1 MQQITFFTAIL
12 LTTLLLV
19 QSAYSY
25 TIKIYVN
32 TQPSDTGQQLAK
44 TCDCGTNATCECPV
58 TCYHNAL
65 CSCTPSVTNYGKAE
79 TWNGTTLL
87 SNSSWTKLYTAVSTT
102 PCTGY
107 MNYSV
112 TGTVGGSYQY
122 DCSIDDFNVTEAAA
136 NWSIVSGN
144 IYRICFYANNTSP
157 VNYYL
162 RQTPTG
168 PNIYT
173 GTITPSAAGWACANV
188 DLTWS
193 YSNVVFGRTSGSV
206 GYSYVDSGTGNSIFN
221 GVAQTSY
228 DRWHAVCI
236 AYGSCGPGSR
246 DLYLQKGWNNLIV
259 STRDYYVCNSTC
271 AEGCSGL
278 AIAYWDTAKSKWYG
292 IPELNDTIKNIEYW
306 IYAPQSCSFS
316 IMEH

>member
-65 CSCTPSVTNYGKAE
+65 CSCVPGVTNYGKAE
-79 TWNGTTLL
+79 TWNGTALL
-87 SNSSWTKLYTAVSTT
+87 SNSSWTKLYTAVATT

-173 GTITPSAAGWACANV
+173 GTITPSAVGWACANV

-259 STRDYYVCNSTC
+259 STKDYYVCNSTC

-292 IPELNDTIKNIEYW
+292 TPELNDTIKNIEYW